1 MASRPSP
8 VLLMTRSLGAGGSE
22 RQLTEA
28 AKFLDRRLFSPH
40 VACVDASGIRCQE
53 LRECGVPV
61 LELPM
66 HSFLGRD
73 ACRAAARLH
82 RYLRENRIRIVHPFD
97 FTLNIFGVPLARFFR
112 TPVVISSQRCFWD
125 LIPPRYRP
133 PMRFAHRIATAV
145 TVNCEALRKEV
156 VERLA
161 IERSRVRVCS
171 NALDTSVY
179 HYQPRSRPAQLKDAS
194 LVIGV
199 TCVLRPEK
207 GLSTLLD
214 AFARLYP
221 ANPGLRLVVVGSGPL
236 LDSLKRQ
243 ALQLGIG
250 SACLFEPATADVP
263 AWLRAIDIFALPS
276 LSEAL
281 SNSLMEAM
289 ACGCCAVASRVG
301 GNPEL
306 VSHGGTG
313 LLFEPGNSGDL
324 AEQLRAVVEDATLR
338 EDLARAGAAS
348 IAANYSIPVSI
359 GRLQHI
365 YESLLRYPESDT
377 RR

>member
-207 GLSTLLD
+207 GLSTLLA

-250 SACLFEPATADVP
+250 SACLFEPATADVL

>member
-250 SACLFEPATADVP
+250 SACLFEPATADVL

>member
-1 MASRPSP
+1 
-8 VLLMTRSLGAGGSE
+8 MTRSLGAGGSE

-236 LDSLKRQ
+236 LDSRKRQ

-250 SACLFEPATADVP
+250 AACLFEPATADVL

>member
-53 LRECGVPV
+53 LREWGVPV

-250 SACLFEPATADVP
+250 SACLFEPATADVL

-306 VSHGGTG
+306 VFHGGTG